1 MTYALSQAAAEYVGV
16 MISNGIRTVG
26 IAGRDFANFLGDN
39 PIAVIAMVLVLIL
52 LWKLIS
58 RR

>member
-16 MISNGIRTVG
+16 MISNGIRMVG
-26 IAGRDFANFLGDN
+26 VAGRDFANFLGDN
-39 PIAVIAMVLVLIL
+39 PIAVIVAVLVVIL
-52 LWKLIS
+52 LWKLFS

>member
-16 MISNGIRTVG
+16 MISNGIRMVG
-26 IAGRDFANFLGDN
+26 VAGRDFANFVGDN
-39 PIAVIAMVLVLIL
+39 PVAMVVGVLLLIL
-52 LWKLIS
+52 LWKLFS

>member
-26 IAGRDFANFLGDN
+26 VAGRDFTAFLGEN
-39 PIAVIAMVLVLIL
+39 PVAVILGVLVLIL
-52 LWKLIS
+52 IWKVI
-58 RR
+58 RRR

>member
-1 MTYALSQAAAEYVGV
+1 MMYGLTQAAAEYVGV
-16 MISNGIRTVG
+16 MISNGIRAVG
-26 IAGRDFANFLGDN
+26 VAGRDFFNFLGDN
-39 PIAVIAMVLVLIL
+39 PVAIIVGVLVLLL